1 MDYEFYFAFPMPP
14 ISILF
19 IILRIFAIFV
29 TIYTLFILV
38 RFLTSPESGTDV
50 GRRNEF
56 DRKRYKNLR
65 SLRTEA
71 DERLLKAFKVFNATP
86 NDSYS
91 DISVRYYYLR
101 RMLSLSPLPLEVK
114 EAKLKEIDELFEV
127 ITDYYTKK

>member
-1 MDYEFYFAFPMPP
+1 MEYEFYFTFPMPP

-19 IILRIFAIFV
+19 IILRIFAIFLTV
-29 TIYTLFILV
+29 YTLFILV
-38 RFLTSPESGTDV
+38 RFLISPESGTDV

-56 DRKRYKNLR
+56 DKKQYRNLR
-65 SLRTEA
+65 AEA
-71 DERLLKAFKVFNATP
+71 DEKLLKAFKTFNATP

-101 RMLSLSPLPLEVK
+101 RMLSLSSLPLEVK

-127 ITDYYTKK
+127 ITDYYTKR